1 MTRVAPQ
8 WVAAMSIVHSGRLG
22 TLRACSASFSY
33 FNDDPANVRNVA
45 RFGGGALL
53 DIGCYLVNTARMVFG
68 REPERVSAYMDIDP
82 RFGIDRTCTMLMN
95 FGDAQAEGICA
106 TQMAPHQRVQIFGDR
121 ARLDIEVP
129 FNAPIDRPCRLTL
142 HHGVDMTTTEAE
154 PIDVPTSNQY
164 TVQGDLVSRA
174 ILNGTAAPY
183 PLEDSLLNMRVI
195 DALFRSASEHC
206 SVGVL

>member
-1 MTRVAPQ
+1 M
-8 WVAAMSIVHSGRLG
+8 
-22 TLRACSASFSY
+22 LRACSASFSY

-95 FGDAQAEGICA
+95 FGDAQAEGVCA

-121 ARLDIEVP
+121 ARLDIAVP

-183 PLEDSLLNMRVI
+183 PLEDSLLNMRAI
-195 DALFRSASEHC
+195 DALFRSASERC
-206 SVGVL
+206 SVRL